1 MKVLP
6 DNTSATRPR
15 QPAARAIQL
24 GLKANWGQ
32 FALLVLVNAFVGGM
46 VGLERTLLPL
56 LADREFGVASSS
68 AALSF
73 IIAFGLVKALTN
85 FFAGRF
91 SDKLGR
97 KPLLVAGWLVGLP
110 VPVLLIV
117 APGWE
122 WVIFANI
129 LLGINQGLC
138 WSTTVIMKIDLV
150 GPARRGLAMGLNEAA
165 GYGAVAFST
174 LAAGYLAGAYGLR
187 PYPFLMGLGFA
198 GLGLFISVLFVRE
211 THGHARHEALNHPSS
226 SQPSQPRLQPGE
238 GEEEGAKGE
247 GKKQEHIT
255 PANLSA
261 LQVFKLTTW
270 QDRRLFA
277 VSQAGLVNNLNDG
290 LVWGLMPLYLAR
302 FGLSVETI
310 AGIGATYLAS
320 WGVLQLFTGALSD
333 RVGRRPF
340 IMGGML
346 LQGLAIGLLLAG
358 NASAPGWW
366 YGAAFLL
373 GLGTALVY
381 PTLLA
386 TIGDIAHPRWRASAV
401 GVYRLWRDSGYAVGA
416 ILAGVIADLV
426 SMEAAIGVIAGLT
439 ALSGGIASKFLKPNK
454 Q

>member
-1 MKVLP
+1 MP
-6 DNTSATRPR
+6 PATV
-15 QPAARAIQL
+15 IQL
-24 GLKANWGQ
+24 GLKANWPQ
-32 FALLVLVNAFVGGM
+32 FSLLVLVNGFVGGM

-56 LADREFGVASSS
+56 LAEREFGVASSS

-73 IIAFGLVKALTN
+73 ILAFGLVKALTN

-122 WVIFANI
+122 WVIFANV

-187 PYPFLMGLGFA
+187 PYPFLMGIGFA
-198 GLGLFISVLFVRE
+198 GLGLVISVLFVKE
-211 THGHARHEALNHPSS
+211 THDHARLEALTHVTQS
-226 SQPSQPRLQPGE
+226 SQQPRDG
-238 GEEEGAKGE
+238 
-247 GKKQEHIT
+247 QELT
-255 PANLSA
+255 TNNLSA
-261 LQVFKLTTW
+261 FQVFKLTSW

-290 LVWGLMPLYLAR
+290 LVWGLLPLYLAR
-302 FGLSVETI
+302 FGLSLETI

-333 RVGRRPF
+333 RLGRRPF
-340 IMGGML
+340 ITGGML

-358 NASAPGWW
+358 NAGVQGWW

-386 TIGDIAHPRWRASAV
+386 TIGDIAHPQWRASAV

-439 ALSGGIASKFLKPNK
+439 ALSGVIASEFLKPNK
-454 Q
+454 QL

>member
-1 MKVLP
+1 VKVLP
-6 DNTSATRPR
+6 ENTRATGPTRSATAVR
-15 QPAARAIQL
+15 L
-24 GLKANWGQ
+24 GLKANWPQ

-56 LADREFGVASSS
+56 LAEREFGVASAS

-122 WVIFANI
+122 WVIIANV

-165 GYGAVAFST
+165 GYGAVALST

-198 GLGLFISVLFVRE
+198 GLGLVISVFFVRE
-211 THGHARHEALNHPSS
+211 THAHARLEALTHTSTQTSS
-226 SQPSQPRLQPGE
+226 GQPRQGQ
-238 GEEEGAKGE
+238 
-247 GKKQEHIT
+247 GKELL
-255 PANLSA
+255 PDNLSA
-261 LQVFKLTTW
+261 LEVFKLASW

-302 FGLSVETI
+302 FGLSLETI

-320 WGVLQLFTGALSD
+320 WGALQLFTGALSD

-340 IMGGML
+340 ITGGML

-401 GVYRLWRDSGYAVGA
+401 GVYRLWRDSGYAFGA

-439 ALSGGIASKFLKPNK
+439 ALSGVIASSFLKLHK
-454 Q
+454 QSE

>member
-1 MKVLP
+1 MKIFQE
-6 DNTSATRPR
+6 NTNAPGPA
-15 QPAARAIQL
+15 QPAARAIRL

-56 LADREFGVASSS
+56 LADQEFGVASTS

-122 WVIFANI
+122 WVIFANV

-165 GYGAVAFST
+165 GYGAVALAT

-198 GLGLFISVLFVRE
+198 GSGLVISVLFVKE
-211 THGHARHEALNHPSS
+211 THGHARHEALKHPSS
-226 SQPSQPRLQPGE
+226 SQSSPPGQPGKDQAERALE
-238 GEEEGAKGE
+238 GERQEQ
-247 GKKQEHIT
+247 KQKHIT
-255 PANLSA
+255 PDNPSA
-261 LQVFKLTTW
+261 LQVFKLTSW

-290 LVWGLMPLYLAR
+290 LVWGLLPLYLAR

-340 IMGGML
+340 ITGGML

-358 NASAPGWW
+358 NASIPGWW

-373 GLGTALVY
+373 GVGTALVY

-416 ILAGVIADLV
+416 I
-426 SMEAAIGVIAGLT
+426 
-439 ALSGGIASKFLKPNK
+439 
-454 Q
+454 

>member
-6 DNTSATRPR
+6 DTSTPTGPI
-15 QPAARAIQL
+15 QPAASSIRL
-24 GLKANWGQ
+24 GLRANWPQ

-110 VPVLLIV
+110 VPVLLII

-122 WVIFANI
+122 WVIFANV

-150 GPARRGLAMGLNEAA
+150 GPSRRGLAMGLNEAA

-198 GLGLFISVLFVRE
+198 GLGLVISVLFVKE
-211 THGHARHEALNHPSS
+211 THGYARHEALTHTLIQLLPG
-226 SQPSQPRLQPGE
+226 QPGKE
-238 GEEEGAKGE
+238 QE
-247 GKKQEHIT
+247 KKLT
-255 PANLSA
+255 TANLSA
-261 LQVFKLTTW
+261 FQVFKLVSW

-290 LVWGLMPLYLAR
+290 LVWGLLPLYLAR
-302 FGLSVETI
+302 FGLSLETI

-333 RVGRRPF
+333 RVGRRLF
-340 IMGGML
+340 ITGGML

-358 NASAPGWW
+358 NASSPGWW

-386 TIGDIAHPRWRASAV
+386 TIGDIAHPQWRASAV
-401 GVYRLWRDSGYAVGA
+401 GVYRLWRDSGYAFGA

-439 ALSGGIASKFLKPNK
+439 ALSGVTANKFLKLHKP
-454 Q
+454 